1 MAQSKELQLKEG
13 YQDPSQPIAFNPLT
27 VPDASNALKENRSVA
42 LQNMQ
47 REDQM
52 LTKGEEAALKWMQN
66 NDTQKLTDLTTF
78 STSLQEVAKLG
89 VKEYWKNQELVGIA
103 AARDN
108 GVPFQEYLQWNQ
120 SRAQLQNG
128 EVATDA
134 LKAQDLANG
143 VPFEVAHMWKNLS
156 PIARLA
162 AQEQMAKQAAGI
174 YPAYLKERF
183 QDNTTQIRGKD
194 INGNEIV
201 FTPAEAANDPV
212 LAAQVVAYYDR
223 NFYEQYGFIGVNKS
237 LLQKHAFEKMNEART
252 KIIGEARNGFAQ
264 NKSAETVE
272 QVRNQITTDGDM
284 LSAVRTLMTTVD
296 KDGTPLTRAD
306 AKKLYFKLLG
316 EVDQADALTPERL
329 QALQNQPFGNTTV
342 GEQWKLDWKLFEEV
356 RAERS
361 RKDAAN
367 IEADKLAAFKIAEE
381 EARVYLIENGGSS
394 ADVEEI
400 QKKLFQDYGLQSE
413 KLNTFASTYST
424 DAEAKKRLDGQFESL
439 ASMGLLTTEM
449 VMQAPL
455 DMQSKWAKIAESQEA
470 AFGGAT
476 FKTELK
482 ALEGMIKEDPQ
493 VKLSVD
499 GSMGI
504 GTLVVADLQAN
515 FRKKVASY
523 AGLMPME
530 QAVRQALAEVK
541 TEFDTGKVSPGSKYY
556 IDPTKGG
563 QFTNFLPKN
572 AGTSSKA
579 LNTKLNRIRASL
591 VGGGRASLDKP
602 GLIYNRAELEAIER
616 GYGKPGWTIPA
627 TAQYWASE
635 LNINPLEIINRQRKA
650 AGLKELA
657 TPAAIASLKGTISPG
672 LQGLLNR
679 FPSPNRSV
687 RALSSAGAYNPAIVK
702 GGYGDVIL
710 KAATANNIDPGILAG
725 MIETESGFNPKAMS
739 RDKQGR
745 PLARGIA
752 QLVPEF
758 HPGVN
763 YDDPIASINYAAKYL
778 SQLQRQFGGDMRL
791 ALLAYNGGPNAI
803 AKHRGPIPGDAE
815 SQEYYGKV
823 IKAASKYG
831 YGQAWRDPALLRGR
845 FQPIEHLSGDKSHGS
860 YRADHG
866 GSNYHEHLA
875 FKTPQEAKAA
885 AAKLRAAGIKITELK
900 GETSVGTHSEGS
912 YHYSGMAFD
921 VPADQVPPGK
931 EQELSR
937 RVRSILG
944 IS

>member
-1 MAQSKELQLKEG
+1 MAQSKELQLREG
-13 YQDPSQPIAFNPLT
+13 YQDPAQKIGFNPLQ
-27 VPDASNALKENRSVA
+27 VADASGAMKENRQVA

-52 LTKGEEAALKWMQN
+52 LTKAETAALEWAKN
-66 NDTQKLTDLTTF
+66 NDTEKAAELATF
-78 STSLQEVAKLG
+78 SESLQKVAKLG
-89 VKEYWKNQELVGIA
+89 VQEYWKNQAKVGIA
-103 AARDN
+103 RARES
-108 GVPFQEYLQWNQ
+108 GVSAQDYLDYHERLNRMKTVQAGGDAIANQ
-120 SRAQLQNG
+120 SLAAG
-128 EVATDA
+128 E
-134 LKAQDLANG
+134 
-143 VPFEVAHMWKNLS
+143 PFEVANVYKGLS
-156 PIARLA
+156 GIAKIYARQELA
-162 AQEQMAKQAAGI
+162 RQAGASYEGWMDQQ
-174 YPAYLKERF
+174 LKTN
-183 QDNTTQIRGKD
+183 NTLKLKTKD
-194 INGNEIV
+194 GLEE
-201 FTPAEAANDPV
+201 FTPAMTGDDPV
-212 LAAQVVAYYDR
+212 RRAQAIRALDDIY
-223 NFYEQYGFIGVNKS
+223 YEQFGLLGINHV
-237 LLQKHAFEKMNEART
+237 LLQDHAFEKMNAARS
-252 KIIGEARNGFAQ
+252 KLIGESRENYAISQSFNV
-264 NKSAETVE
+264 AEQAKATLLSDGNILNF
-272 QVRNQITTDGDM
+272 VRSM
-284 LSAVRTLMTTVD
+284 SSTVD
-296 KDGTPLTRAD
+296 EKGNHRNLGGAWKAAWDYLEDLDAAGQLTEELYQRIQNTPD
-306 AKKLYFKLLG
+306 NESGK
-316 EVDQADALTPERL
+316 
-329 QALQNQPFGNTTV
+329 TV
-342 GEQWKLDWKLFEEV
+342 GERWKTQFAKFDKE
-356 RAERS
+356 RADRN

-367 IEADKLAAFKIAEE
+367 IEADKKAAFKVAEDE
-381 EARVYLIENGGSS
+381 SLAYLMENGGSS
-394 ADVEEI
+394 ADVAEI
-400 QKKLFQDYGLQSE
+400 QKKLFQDYGIQSE

-482 ALEGMIKEDPQ
+482 ALEGMIKNDPA

-499 GSMGI
+499 GSMGM
-504 GTLVVADLQAN
+504 GTLVVADMQAN

-541 TEFDTGKVSPGSKYY
+541 TEFETGKVTPGSKYY

-563 QFTNFLPKN
+563 EFTNFLPKN

-579 LNTKLNRIRASL
+579 LNAKLNKIRASL

-602 GLIYNRAELEAIER
+602 GLIYNRAELESIER

-657 TPAAIASLKGTISPG
+657 TPASIASLKGTISPG

-687 RALSSAGAYNPAIVK
+687 RALSSAGAYNPAIVPN
-702 GGYGDVIL
+702 GYGETIL
-710 KAATANNIDPGILAG
+710 KSATKHNIDPGILAG
-725 MIETESGFNPKAMS
+725 LLETESGFRNNQTSKAGA
-739 RDKQGR
+739 K
-745 PLARGIA
+745 GIA
-752 QLVPEF
+752 QIVPEY

-763 YDDPIASINYAAKYL
+763 TSDPIASIDYAAKYL

-791 ALLAYNGGPNAI
+791 ALLAYNGGPGNI
-803 AKHRGPIPGDAE
+803 AKYRGPIPGSAE
-815 SQEYYGKV
+815 NQAYYSKV

-831 YGQAWRDPALLRGR
+831 YGQAWRDPALLRKR

-866 GSNYHEHLA
+866 GANYHEHLA
-875 FKTPQEAKAA
+875 FSTPEEARAA

-900 GETSVGTHSEGS
+900 GETSVGTHSKNS